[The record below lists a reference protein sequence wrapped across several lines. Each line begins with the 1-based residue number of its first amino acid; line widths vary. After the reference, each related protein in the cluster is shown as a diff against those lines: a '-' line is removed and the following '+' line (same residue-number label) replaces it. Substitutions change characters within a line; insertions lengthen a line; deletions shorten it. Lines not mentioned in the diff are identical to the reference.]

1 MKLFRILAVTALA
14 LFLPFA
20 ATACGDD
27 STGDLSVGEMSKEL
41 QSKGG
46 LDKATADCLA
56 KALKDADFTKAELE
70 KLGTG
75 DIDAKKEKAYT
86 DAGIKCIMGSSSI
99 PATAVS

>member
-20 ATACGDD
+20 ATACELATDVAAIATDD
-27 STGDLSVGEMSKEL
+27 FDV
-41 QSKGG
+41 
-46 LDKATADCLA
+46 LDT
-56 KALKDADFTKAELE
+56 TR
-70 KLGTG
+70 GTG

-99 PATAVS
+99 PATTGS